1 MGYKSWTLHCPG
13 NWTWNNPDATHGA
26 GISTYIKNPKNDHPM
41 QSTGLGSA
49 WFLTSK
55 INMSNHEKYDQ
66 QHVDY

>member
-1 MGYKSWTLHCPG
+1 MVLEYLPTLKKK
-13 NWTWNNPDATHGA
+13 T
-26 GISTYIKNPKNDHPM
+26 KNDHPM